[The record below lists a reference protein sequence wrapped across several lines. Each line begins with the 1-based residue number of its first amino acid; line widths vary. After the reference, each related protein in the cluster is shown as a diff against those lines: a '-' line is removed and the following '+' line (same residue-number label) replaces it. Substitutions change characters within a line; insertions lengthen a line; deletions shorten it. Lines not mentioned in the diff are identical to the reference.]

1 MAQCD
6 GTCKG
11 ECSVAFEAPH
21 CEGKLTPPECDL
33 DADCEASC
41 RAQIQAEASCTPP
54 TVKIEVV
61 GGAAQDFLDLV
72 AALET
77 HLPKLIQNIGVR
89 GEATLDA
96 ANTLVTVGQNLDD
109 AITSSGK
116 AFVCTTLAATAAVN
130 ASVEVKVSVE
140 ASASIGGKAAGTTSP

>member
-1 MAQCD
+1 MEFQ
-6 GTCKG
+6 
-11 ECSVAFEAPH
+11 APY
-21 CEGKLTPPECDL
+21 CEGKLTPPECML

-41 RAQIQAEASCTPP
+41 RAQVQAEAVCTPP
-54 TVKIEVV
+54 TVKIEVN
-61 GGAAQDFLDLV
+61 GGASADFMALV
-72 AALET
+72 TALET

-96 ANTLVTVGQNLDD
+96 ADTLVTVGQNLDD

-116 AFVCTTLAATAAVN
+116 AFICTTLAAKAAVS

-140 ASASIGGKAAGTTSP
+140 ASASIGGKAGAATN